1 MAGSIAKAYVQVI
14 PSAQGIRGKLSGML
28 GGEASAAGDS
38 AGSSFA
44 SGLLSKAKGILAA
57 AGIGKMLG
65 ESLTGGGALQQSLG
79 GVETLFKDSAATVIA
94 NAEQA
99 YRTAGMSANQY
110 METVTSF
117 SASLLQ
123 GLSGDTAKAASVA
136 DMAMTDMS
144 DNANKMGTSMESIQ
158 NAYQGFA
165 KQNYTML
172 DNLKLGYGGTKTEM
186 QRLLADAEKLT
197 GIKYDIDNL
206 SDVYSAIHAI
216 QGEMEISGRT
226 AEEATEIYKNT
237 GRVVK
242 ESIGT
247 TAKEAAITLSGSLA
261 SMKASFSNVLANLS
275 LGRDI
280 GPSLTALGET
290 VKTFLVGNLLP
301 MVGNIL
307 QQLPAVIGSAISIA
321 GGALTELPAM
331 FSDVLSTA
339 VRSIN
344 VIADNAD
351 VILQMGLDF
360 VLGMGEAIIMAAPY
374 LAEAAFNL
382 VTAFGEAILT
392 TDWMQIATDTI
403 TSIRDGM
410 SVAAGEIFGADGNI
424 LQAVMDAISLG
435 LPGFLETGIGIMTN
449 IVAGIVSMV
458 PGLLETGTGILGS
471 FTGQIFANFPTILAA
486 GGQIVTVLMSGI
498 TALLPSVI
506 ASALELLTLFITQI
520 ISNLPQVLT
529 TGTEVVNTLVNG
541 VLEMLPQVVE
551 SALTTLVTFVDQLI
565 ASLPQVLSAGQTI
578 LLNMVDGIRQTLPEV
593 LASAGE
599 AVGTMLKG
607 IIQNLPSIISAGFE
621 LVVSLISGIGN
632 AAPNLFSG
640 AVSLIKNVWNAVK
653 SINWRQVGSDIV
665 NGLINGIGAMAG
677 ALWSAAQS
685 IASSA
690 LSAIKSFLGIASP
703 SKVMRD
709 QVGKWIPSGVAVG
722 IEANTKPLKDA
733 MHNMSAITTDSLQ
746 TDLQVASTVRSWP
759 VPSPEGD
766 VTGISGSVGAE
777 TLMDVVGDIEE
788 GMTALLNDN
797 NEILR
802 EILQTVLG
810 INIGDEVI
818 GRAAERYK
826 RRMNIRTGV
835 DWI

>member
-14 PSAQGIRGKLSGML
+14 PSAQGIKEKLSGML
-28 GGEASAAGDS
+28 GGEASSAGDS

-44 SGLLSKAKGILAA
+44 SSLLSKAKGMIAA

-65 ESLTGGGALQQSLG
+65 DSLMGGGALQQSLG
-79 GVETLFKDSAATVIA
+79 GVETLFKDSAAAVIS
-94 NAEQA
+94 NAERA
-99 YRTAGMSANQY
+99 YQTAGMSANQY
-110 METVTSF
+110 METVTGF
-117 SASLLQ
+117 SANLLQ
-123 GLSGDTAKAASVA
+123 SLGGDTAAAASYA
-136 DMAMTDMS
+136 DRALIDMA
-144 DNANKMGTSMESIQ
+144 DNVNKFGSSAESVQ

-172 DNLKLGYGGTKTEM
+172 DNLKLGYGGTQAEM
-186 QRLLADAEKLT
+186 QRLIADASKLTSVQEKLGVT
-197 GIKYDIDNL
+197 VDANSMSFGNVVNAISVMQDSMGI
-206 SDVYSAIHAI
+206 AGA
-216 QGEMEISGRT
+216 T
-226 AEEATEIYKNT
+226 AA
-237 GRVVK
+237 
-242 ESIGT
+242 
-247 TAKEAAITLSGSLA
+247 EAATTLSGSLA

-280 GPSLTALGET
+280 GPSLSALGET

-301 MVGNIL
+301 MVGNIMK
-307 QQLPAVIGSAISIA
+307 QLPAVIGSAISIA
-321 GGALTELPAM
+321 GGALAELPSM

-339 VRSIN
+339 VRSMN

-351 VILQMGLDF
+351 AILQMGVDF
-360 VLGMGEAIIMAAPY
+360 VLGMGEAIILAAPY

-382 VTAFGEAILT
+382 VMALGEAILT
-392 TDWMQIATDTI
+392 TDWMQIAADTI

-410 SVAAGEIFGADGNI
+410 TVAAGEIFGTDGSI
-424 LQAVMDAISLG
+424 LQAIMDTISMG

-458 PGLLETGTGILGS
+458 PGLLETGTGILTS
-471 FTGQIFANFPTILAA
+471 FVGQLFANFPTMLAA
-486 GGQIVTVLMSGI
+486 GGQIVTVLMNGV
-498 TALLPSVI
+498 TALLPSVT
-506 ASALELLTLFITQI
+506 ASALELLTLFLGQI
-520 ISNLPQVLT
+520 MDSLPQVLT

-551 SALTTLVTFVDQLI
+551 SALTTLTTFVDQLI

-599 AVGTMLKG
+599 AVGTMLTG

-621 LVVSLISGIGN
+621 LVVSLITGLGN
-632 AAPNLFSG
+632 AAPNLFAG
-640 AVSLIKNVWNAVK
+640 GVSLIKNVWNAVK
-653 SINWRQVGSDIV
+653 SIDWWQVGSDIV
-665 NGLINGIGAMAG
+665 RGLINGIGAMAG
-677 ALWSAAQS
+677 ALWNAARS

-733 MHNMSAITTDSLQ
+733 MHNMSAITTDSMQ
-746 TDLQVASTVRSWP
+746 TDLQVASAVRSWP
-759 VPSPEGD
+759 VTSY
-766 VTGISGSVGAE
+766 SGSTVGNSGTMGAE
-777 TLMDVVGDIEE
+777 SLMGLVGDIEE
-788 GMTALLNDN
+788 GMLALLNEN
-797 NEILR
+797 NQLLR
-802 EILQTVLG
+802 EILESVLG
-810 INIGDEVI
+810 IQIGDEII
-818 GRAAERYK
+818 GKAAERYNQK
-826 RRMNIRTGV
+826 MAVISGG
-835 DWI
+835 W